1 MTLIAYGLNHL
12 TAPVALR
19 EKVAFNTAEL
29 RQAMNSLADAPGVE
43 EALILS
49 TCNRTELYCRVALG
63 AESVPAEWLHEHHC
77 LKRGKLDEFLVSYR
91 SLDVVRHL
99 FRVATGLESMVI
111 GEPQILG
118 QIKQAYR
125 IAKAVGS
132 LKTPLDRLLQ
142 NTFAVAKRV
151 RTDTRIGANPV
162 SVAYT
167 AVRLAERMFIKLEQA
182 NVLLVGAGETI
193 ELAAR
198 HLMERKVKRI
208 IVANRTLENAHTLA
222 QRIGGYAI
230 ALNEIRQH
238 LAEADIV
245 ITCTASRD
253 PVIYP
258 EMVADA
264 LSQRRHRP
272 MFLLDLAVPRD
283 IDARVAS
290 LNDVFLYDIDALQ
303 QVIDKNMRSREAST
317 RDAEVI
323 IELQVSRFQSWLR
336 ALDAH
341 NPVRALRASAE
352 RQRDEVLARAQ
363 SMLKAGKNPDEILHY
378 LANTLTNKLMHTPSA
393 GLRSAAETGDVEL
406 LHAAARLYGCPA
418 SDELQ
423 K

>member
-19 EKVAFNTAEL
+19 EKVAFNPDEL
-29 RQAMNSLADAPGVE
+29 KQALYSLADAPGVE

-49 TCNRTELYCRVALG
+49 TCNRTELYCRVVPE
-63 AESVPAEWLHEHHC
+63 AELIPAEWLHEHHC
-77 LKRGKLDEFLVSYR
+77 LKRGKLNEFLVSYR
-91 SLDVVRHL
+91 GLDAVRHL

-118 QIKQAYR
+118 QIKEAYR

-132 LKTPLDRLLQ
+132 LKTPMDRLLQ

-182 NVLLVGAGETI
+182 NVLLIGAGETI

-198 HLMERKVKRI
+198 HLQERKVKRLI
-208 IVANRTLENAHTLA
+208 IANRTLKNAHTLA

-230 ALNEIRQH
+230 ALSEIRQH

-245 ITCTASRD
+245 IACTASRE
-253 PVIYP
+253 PVIRSD
-258 EMVADA
+258 MVADA
-264 LSQRRHRP
+264 LSRRRHRP

-283 IDARVAS
+283 IDAQVAS

-303 QVIDKNMRSREAST
+303 QVIDKNLRSRKAST

-363 SMLKAGKNPDEILHY
+363 AMLKAGKNPDEILRY

-406 LHAAARLYGCPA
+406 LHAAARLYGCPG
-418 SDELQ
+418 SDELP